1 MIKVISQYVPKA
13 PFTVCVSSGVDS
25 IAAAHWLKHNYHK
38 EFNIIHFNHG
48 YQDINTEMEEKVAQF
63 AKAFT
68 IECLYSYRP
77 PWITDNSE
85 NGLREWRL
93 SEMRKIGGKYV
104 TAHHLNDCVE
114 NYLMNCFHGTPE
126 YKPIQEFTQFN
137 GFSIYHPFLTTT
149 KEDFIRYAIKNDLMK
164 YVVEDPT
171 NKEVTQK
178 RNWIRNVIVPELDA
192 WEMGLQTIVKKKFY
206 NNLIKTELQ

>member
-1 MIKVISQYVPKA
+1 MIKVISQYVPKSH
-13 PFTVCVSSGVDS
+13 FNVCVSGGVDS
-25 IAAAHWLKHNYHK
+25 IVAAHWLKHNYHK

-48 YQDINTEMEEKVAQF
+48 CQDINDDMEERVAQF
-63 AKAFT
+63 AKAFG
-68 IECLYSYRP
+68 IPCHYSYRP
-77 PWITDNSE
+77 QYLNDTSE

-93 SEMRKIGGKYV
+93 SVMKDFGGKYV
-104 TAHHLNDCVE
+104 TAHHLDDCVE

-137 GFSIYHPFLTTT
+137 GFSIYHPFLTTI
-149 KEDFIRYAIKNDLMK
+149 KGDFIKYAIENDLVK